1 MESRQQR
8 SFLMLS
14 RCASAGLV
22 RQSVFH
28 QFCRMTWLV
37 RLLAP
42 WSIQTILSRIGDA
55 TSSPSGV
62 CLEARLTACISHFW
76 WSEREVVYAKVL
88 VPQESYSLLWPLQ
101 FMADFLRLQSSKIF
115 LFFGVNMRVGCC
127 GFVYHRSFDFPRWQL
142 VKKSPF
148 PVSKRSLDYFG

>member
-1 MESRQQR
+1 MTH
-8 SFLMLS
+8 LS
-14 RCASAGLV
+14 LG
-22 RQSVFH
+22 
-28 QFCRMTWLV
+28 RMTWLV

-88 VPQESYSLLWPLQ
+88 VPQASYSLLWPLQ
-101 FMADFLRLQSSKIF
+101 FMAGLSSDTLSEIALYHFGFLGPCNPFQSSDM
-115 LFFGVNMRVGCC
+115 LNVGA
-127 GFVYHRSFDFPRWQL
+127 RFPQPIVVLPILYAKQL
-142 VKKSPF
+142 LAVLGSSSP
-148 PVSKRSLDYFG
+148 